1 MHIALITS
9 GGDCPGLNA
18 AIRAVVKAAQKHNIQ
33 VTGLIQGFS
42 QFALDYNATIDFS
55 SYTPVQLDDLL
66 TKGGT
71 ILGGINK
78 GDPFHFQKSDGTVVN
93 IIPHLQDNLTKL
105 GINLVIAI
113 GGDGSIRINHKVC
126 QTLSLPLIGI
136 PKTIDNDVSSTD
148 YAIGFMTAVQTATEA
163 IEKIQTTA
171 VSHNRVFV
179 VELMGR
185 DVGFL
190 TLYAGLAAGA
200 HIILVPEFPYDPQTL
215 LQETQRVYQENGY
228 AIIAIAESTRDIHG
242 RSLMSMDTKGY
253 KRYEGI
259 GNYIANWIHQETKLD
274 TRPVV
279 LGHIQRGG
287 APNEFDRIL
296 ATELG
301 VEAVRLATQRVY
313 NVVVGKQND
322 QLVHTSVEDV
332 AGTQKRLLLTD
343 AMVKTALGLGIY
355 LGEVHE

>member
-18 AIRAVVKAAQKHNIQ
+18 AIRAVVKTAQEHNIK

-42 QFALDYNATIDFS
+42 RFALDYNATIDFS
-55 SYTPVQLDDLL
+55 SYTSVQLDDLL

-105 GINLVIAI
+105 GVNLVIAI

-126 QTLSLPLIGI
+126 QTLNLPLIGV

-163 IEKIQTTA
+163 IEKIHTTA
-171 VSHNRVFV
+171 ASHNRVFV

-200 HIILVPEFPYDPQTL
+200 HIILLPEFP
-215 LQETQRVYQENGY
+215 
-228 AIIAIAESTRDIHG
+228 
-242 RSLMSMDTKGY
+242 
-253 KRYEGI
+253 
-259 GNYIANWIHQETKLD
+259 
-274 TRPVV
+274 
-279 LGHIQRGG
+279 
-287 APNEFDRIL
+287 
-296 ATELG
+296 
-301 VEAVRLATQRVY
+301 
-313 NVVVGKQND
+313 
-322 QLVHTSVEDV
+322 
-332 AGTQKRLLLTD
+332 
-343 AMVKTALGLGIY
+343 
-355 LGEVHE
+355 